1 MTKTRDN
8 HFVPQWYQKGFM
20 DEGGEQLC
28 HLKRRNIELPD
39 GSNKT
44 VFSKKWQTPAQR
56 FYAKD
61 LYSTFFGEEVNDEIE
76 QKLFGPI
83 DDNGSKAIRAFLT
96 NDQSLW
102 HHSFEDLFVY
112 LDAQKLR
119 TPKGLDWIASK
130 YPMLNQ
136 HQLMIEMQALRSM
149 HYTIWSEGVR
159 ELVSAE
165 DSDIKF
171 IVSDHPVTVYN
182 YACSPDSEL
191 CHYPNDPDIS
201 LNGSQTIFPLDKNRC
216 LILTNLDYAKDP
228 RETNPIKQRINAT
241 RTRRSMVKTI
251 EFIHSRKL
259 SAADVTKINHV
270 IKSRSQS
277 SIAAGKEAW
286 LYPEK
291 NLTCEWSEIKEV
303 LAPPSDELYKF
314 GGELYARFEDG
325 SVYYQDAYGRTSND
339 DYLKKDT
346 DEKKLGRNEPCGCG
360 SGKKY
365 KNCCRNIPIN
375 LRTTWEV
382 ASIRERNLAFC
393 NCIRDVLALNKG
405 KTWLDVRRELSNE
418 QIKEIYGF
426 YSALWP
432 REIDLYA
439 MLPKPDGA
447 FRGLYTGQI
456 DIRVIGAR
464 ALPMA
469 SVFDEFLIQS
479 PILNP
484 NNVRPE
490 FSPIETPQAY
500 KYQALKDFLFMLEL
514 EPFIGEGVVNVIP
527 DPGNH
532 DQDLQRSM
540 MDIARRRDSL
550 EPCESDARLSFEL
563 TTQDLLNSTAM
574 MPRALRIQL
583 FEDQFRLAKAEA
595 ESIVTALENM
605 AEASPLMV
613 LQKLEGGKGGQ
624 FIQSCM
630 APNFE
635 MALFLGQV
643 TGAVLITDSET
654 RWQQLSKAM
663 HLNQGFARHPW
674 KVIQDQLQ
682 RVPVDYRF
690 IDTLKKA
697 EGQFSTLRGLL
708 KSLDS
713 MIQRDERDAG
723 HINNLATKTGSF
735 SGSLDEKDEMA
746 PLESLEILSPE
757 GGFYDLKVQRLL
769 ARSSC
774 THYEDR
780 VRSIYG
786 IGLPQ

>member
-1 MTKTRDN
+1 
-8 HFVPQWYQKGFM
+8 M
-20 DEGGEQLC
+20 DDGCEQLC
-28 HLKRRNIELPD
+28 HLKRRDIKLPD

-44 VFSKKWQTPAQR
+44 VYSQKWQTAAQR
-56 FYAKD
+56 FYEKD

-96 NDQSLW
+96 DDQSQW
-102 HHSFEDLFVY
+102 HHSFQDLFAY

-130 YPMLNQ
+130 YPELNQ
-136 HQLMIEMQALRSM
+136 HQLMMEMQALRSM
-149 HYTIWSEGVR
+149 HCTIWSEGVR

-171 IVSDHPVTVYN
+171 IVSDHPVTIYN
-182 YACSPDSEL
+182 HACTPESEL
-191 CHYPNDPDIS
+191 CAYPNDPDIS

-216 LILTNLDYAKDP
+216 LILTNLDYAQDP
-228 RETNPIKQRINAT
+228 GHTNPIKQRINAT
-241 RTRRSMVKTI
+241 RIRRSMVKTI

-259 SAADVTKINHV
+259 SAADVTKINHI

-277 SIAAGKEAW
+277 SVAAGKEEW

-291 NLTCEWSEIKEV
+291 ELTCDWSDIKEV
-303 LAPPSDELYKF
+303 LAPPSNELYKF

-325 SVYYQDAYGRTSND
+325 SVYYQDAYGRTAND
-339 DYLKKDT
+339 DYLKKGI
-346 DEKKLGRNEPCGCG
+346 DEKNIGRNEACGCG

-365 KNCCRNIPIN
+365 KNCCRNKPVK

-393 NCIRDVLALNKG
+393 SCIRDVLGLDNG
-405 KTWLDVRRELSNE
+405 KTWLDVRRELSVE

-432 REIDLYA
+432 RETDLYSL
-439 MLPKPDGA
+439 LPKPDGT

-514 EPFIGEGVVNVIP
+514 EPFIWEGLLNVIP

-540 MDIARRRDSL
+540 MEIARGRESL
-550 EPCESDARLSFEL
+550 DPSASDARLSFEL

-574 MPRALRIQL
+574 MPRAQRIKL
-583 FEDQFRLAKAEA
+583 LEDEFHLPQAEA
-595 ESIVTALENM
+595 ESIVKALESM

-613 LQKLEGGKGGQ
+613 LQKLGPGNGGQ

-643 TGAVLITDSET
+643 TGAVLLTDSET
-654 RWQQLSKAM
+654 RWKQLSKAQ

-674 KVIQDQLQ
+674 KKLQDQFK

-690 IDTLKKA
+690 IDTLKKSDK
-697 EGQFSTLRGLL
+697 QFSTLRGLL
-708 KSLDS
+708 KSMDS

-723 HINNLATKTGSF
+723 QISNLAAKIGSF
-735 SGSLDEKDEMA
+735 LGSLDETDEMS
-746 PLESLEILSPE
+746 PLESFEMLSPE

-769 ARSSC
+769 TRSSC
-774 THYEDR
+774 THYEDH
-780 VRSIYG
+780 VRSIYA
-786 IGLPQ
+786 IGLPHLA

>member
-1 MTKTRDN
+1 
-8 HFVPQWYQKGFM
+8 
-20 DEGGEQLC
+20 
-28 HLKRRNIELPD
+28 
-39 GSNKT
+39 
-44 VFSKKWQTPAQR
+44 
-56 FYAKD
+56 
-61 LYSTFFGEEVNDEIE
+61 
-76 QKLFGPI
+76 
-83 DDNGSKAIRAFLT
+83 
-96 NDQSLW
+96 
-102 HHSFEDLFVY
+102 
-112 LDAQKLR
+112 
-119 TPKGLDWIASK
+119 
-130 YPMLNQ
+130 
-136 HQLMIEMQALRSM
+136 
-149 HYTIWSEGVR
+149 
-159 ELVSAE
+159 
-165 DSDIKF
+165 
-171 IVSDHPVTVYN
+171 
-182 YACSPDSEL
+182 
-191 CHYPNDPDIS
+191 
-201 LNGSQTIFPLDKNRC
+201 
-216 LILTNLDYAKDP
+216 
-228 RETNPIKQRINAT
+228 
-241 RTRRSMVKTI
+241 MVKTI